1 MSELNETP
9 LSRRDFLQLTGA
21 GLVLSAASPES
32 RAELTSS
39 GSQFAVKLDNG
50 AIVSLKRV
58 GDAFDTDYVQSGR
71 RLGDAIVRYR
81 RGTGAWETLETT
93 TFQERVVNASADNTR
108 HSASYK
114 PANAA
119 FEVRIEF

>member
-1 MSELNETP
+1 MSESNEAP

-21 GLVLSAASPES
+21 GLVLSTTSTEPRSA
-32 RAELTSS
+32 LTSS
-39 GSQFAVKLDNG
+39 GSQFAVKLDKG
-50 AIVSLKRV
+50 AILSLKRV

-81 RGTGAWETLETT
+81 RGSGAWETLETA
-93 TFQERVVNASADNTR
+93 TFEERALNASADNTR

-114 PANAA
+114 PANGA
-119 FEVRIEF
+119 